1 MRLNHRGESAA
12 PMPVVTPND
21 IVIITTR
28 NAVIKVV
35 REPAKRLLNT
45 SRPSTSVPNRCAHEG
60 FASDRSGLISSGS
73 NGVQKTERSAIVELK
88 ATRQIPKNKFRL
100 LALLLFIGLLEIL
113 DSTSRVLHRSKN
125 SIRKQRQL
133 SRQQCLALWCNRG
146 C

>member
-60 FASDRSGLISSGS
+60 FASDTSGLISSGS
-73 NGVQKTERSAIVELK
+73 YGVQKTESSAIVELK
-88 ATRQIPKNKFRL
+88 ATRQIPKNKFR
-100 LALLLFIGLLEIL
+100 F
-113 DSTSRVLHRSKN
+113 
-125 SIRKQRQL
+125 
-133 SRQQCLALWCNRG
+133 
-146 C
+146 